1 MEGVPD
7 NWASKVDT
15 TFRGDNRKIVATD
28 VPVNCIALLRS
39 CNRPAVRRSRALSL
53 RPCGAWENRLAR
65 GIDGSAGQSLR
76 EGRMGEIMS
85 GRLPKLV
92 SGALLALAE
101 FAILL
106 LLAASP
112 ARAVLPGA

>member
-1 MEGVPD
+1 M
-7 NWASKVDT
+7 VDT

-28 VPVNCIALLRS
+28 VPVNRIALLRS
-39 CNRPAVRRSRALSL
+39 CNRRCGQAESEGPRFALAAH
-53 RPCGAWENRLAR
+53 GK
-65 GIDGSAGQSLR
+65 IGSFVGSTDNAGPSLR
-76 EGRMGEIMS
+76 EGQMGEIMG

-112 ARAVLPGA
+112 ARAVLPGI